1 MCLCVCVCVC
11 AFVYP
16 AVQQCKVNGCVL
28 INLRVCDGAEW
39 SAKLLNV

>member
-1 MCLCVCVCVC
+1 MCVCVS
-11 AFVYP
+11 AFVYL
-16 AVQQCKVNGCVL
+16 AVHWYKVNGCVL